1 MTVSDAM
8 AYELYYIGRDTVP
21 HEVILGAGE
30 KRDIT
35 LVALP
40 GVSDQLSM
48 RVVLSGEGAQ
58 VRVNGLYLCH
68 ADEKLAITVDVEH
81 RVPHCVSN
89 QLFKGIVGGNASASF
104 YGKIIVAQDAQKT
117 EAYQANHN
125 ILLSEGAK
133 VNAKPQLEIYAD
145 DVKCSHGATVGRM
158 DEEEAFYMRSRGI
171 PEKEARLLQMISFLH
186 PVIAEI
192 GDEEIREELSS
203 EIERNLRQFV
213 L

>member
-1 MTVSDAM
+1 M
-8 AYELYYIGRDTVP
+8 AHELYYVGRDTIP
-21 HEVILGAGE
+21 QEVTLGAGE
-30 KRDIT
+30 SRDIT

-40 GVSDQLSM
+40 GVSGEVSM
-48 RVVLSGEGAQ
+48 RVMLSGEGAQ

-68 ADEKLAITVDVEH
+68 ADEKLAINVDVQH

-89 QLFKGIVGGNASASF
+89 QLFKGIVGGKAVASF
-104 YGKIIVAQDAQKT
+104 YGKIIVAQDARKT
-117 EAYQANHN
+117 EAYQADHN
-125 ILLSEGAK
+125 ILLSDGAK

-171 PEKEARLLQMISFLH
+171 PEKEARLLQMVSFLH

-192 GDEEIREELSS
+192 GDEDIREELSS